1 MLRILK
7 TKDLLQSKNSD
18 FAIISGWFYENYM
31 AFNPDK
37 FYYFALDFD
46 KPFPGFSL
54 NDITYE
60 NAAEGSIK
68 SHWNKYV
75 KRLTKHSVHLQKTST
90 KKKKSN
96 HRKKIIPLT
105 LNVHAVLWYGSLPWR
120 VVIKKIDKIYKRLLK
135 LRLNDCES
143 TPYDLFSTLNKK
155 TIQQCC
161 IKLLITKMHKYLDG
175 FPMKL
180 IN

>member
-1 MLRILK
+1 MKMLRILK

-75 KRLTKHSVHLQKTST
+75 KRLTKHLVHLQKTS
-90 KKKKSN
+90 KKHQKKN
-96 HRKKIIPLT
+96 LIP
-105 LNVHAVLWYGSLPWR
+105 G
-120 VVIKKIDKIYKRLLK
+120 KRL
-135 LRLNDCES
+135 
-143 TPYDLFSTLNKK
+143 F
-155 TIQQCC
+155 
-161 IKLLITKMHKYLDG
+161 H
-175 FPMKL
+175 
-180 IN
+180 

>member
-1 MLRILK
+1 MKMLRILK

-18 FAIISGWFYENYM
+18 FAIISRWFYENYI

-68 SHWNKYV
+68 SH
-75 KRLTKHSVHLQKTST
+75 
-90 KKKKSN
+90 
-96 HRKKIIPLT
+96 
-105 LNVHAVLWYGSLPWR
+105 
-120 VVIKKIDKIYKRLLK
+120 
-135 LRLNDCES
+135 
-143 TPYDLFSTLNKK
+143 
-155 TIQQCC
+155 
-161 IKLLITKMHKYLDG
+161 
-175 FPMKL
+175 
-180 IN
+180 